1 MFNISGENRHPCLV
15 SDFRGNTFRFSPLRI
30 IFTVCLTSVAFIML
44 GYVPS
49 MSTFWRVFIIIGFCV
64 YINKHGNCGPHLDQK
79 KIQQLPDHFGP
90 GPVNVV
96 LRQTVQA
103 CVDCAIQ
110 SKTVFEFLKPDDRG
124 GEVITAAFDGEIHS
138 IQLPPVNSA
147 SFVLRFLENLCHS
160 LQCDNL
166 LSSQPFSSYRGNTHS
181 PEENDQNKPGKRKCK
196 ILY

>member
-1 MFNISGENRHPCLV
+1 MLRYCYFLNCWKLKYFSTLL
-15 SDFRGNTFRFSPLRI
+15 GNYLLPPSPEAQ
-30 IFTVCLTSVAFIML
+30 SNWNASYML
-44 GYVPS
+44 L
-49 MSTFWRVFIIIGFCV
+49 
-64 YINKHGNCGPHLDQK
+64 K
-79 KIQQLPDHFGP
+79 
-90 GPVNVV
+90 
-96 LRQTVQA
+96 
-103 CVDCAIQ
+103 
-110 SKTVFEFLKPDDRG
+110 KTVIHLCLATWEFILWTHYANLLYKKKFLINYKNHTLDLCFLYWWLFCCWCYG
-124 GEVITAAFDGEIHS
+124 SHLFMMWLWHLFIAAFDGEIHS

>member
-1 MFNISGENRHPCLV
+1 QEKCIPVICSTSSTSLNALARERGNISYDKDAIPGSSKIV
-15 SDFRGNTFRFSPLRI
+15 
-30 IFTVCLTSVAFIML
+30 
-44 GYVPS
+44 
-49 MSTFWRVFIIIGFCV
+49 MSTVCV

-96 LRQTVQA
+96 LRRTVQA

-110 SKTVFEFLKPDDRG
+110 SKTVFGFLKPDHRG
-124 GEVITAAFDGEIHS
+124 GEVITAAFDGEVHS

-181 PEENDQNKPGKRKCK
+181 PEESDQNKPGKRKCK
-196 ILY
+196 